1 VSNYFGLI
9 LKKCKKNIFFAKSSP
24 FWSKFLSESGVIDA
38 RNDLLREFF
47 APNVQGI
54 KGIRAICVAADSPT
68 TLDIQTV
75 SKYSKLDIFFVPFA
89 THQCRASFFFYVGY
103 DPTISRFLI
112 FLQFGPIYAW

>member
-1 VSNYFGLI
+1 MPIQMG
-9 LKKCKKNIFFAKSSP
+9 A
-24 FWSKFLSESGVIDA
+24 SGFTSRSA
-38 RNDLLREFF
+38 REVKTSIG
-47 APNVQGI
+47 A
-54 KGIRAICVAADSPT
+54 AADSPT

-89 THQCRASFFFYVGY
+89 TRQCRASFFFYVGY